1 MAIPPASNA
10 CSCRSSTSPPRPWSS
25 SSWAVENDLIAA
37 SSHHDLVILR
47 CQRGVVAGLPI
58 PASERVSRLLGR
70 LECSTLVISDP
81 LRS

>member
-1 MAIPPASNA
+1 M
-10 CSCRSSTSPPRPWSS
+10 
-25 SSWAVENDLIAA
+25 
-37 SSHHDLVILR
+37 ILR
-47 CQRGVVAGLPI
+47 CQRRVVAGLPI